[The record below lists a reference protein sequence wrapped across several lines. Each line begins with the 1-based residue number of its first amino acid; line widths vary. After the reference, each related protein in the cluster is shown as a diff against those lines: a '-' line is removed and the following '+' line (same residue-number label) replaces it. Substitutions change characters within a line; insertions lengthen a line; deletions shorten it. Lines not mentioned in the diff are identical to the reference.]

1 MNNFSQWCLGKKK
14 NATRK
19 LEIFQLGT
27 INSNRLICEYQIP
40 SRLVLYPPL
49 FCSRVDRTNSVI
61 AARSSITLSGHK
73 VIIS

>member
-1 MNNFSQWCLGKKK
+1 MPFTKNVSENVNPRQMNNFSQWRPEKKK

-40 SRLVLYPPL
+40 PRPGV
-49 FCSRVDRTNSVI
+49 T
-61 AARSSITLSGHK
+61 SSSFLLTRWPHE
-73 VIIS
+73 